1 MNFCIFQ
8 IMKKIFVLISF
19 LVLAAF
25 AQENTSA
32 PERTLQ
38 RPVYSFQTAA
48 FGLGFWSNWEDS
60 GKNPKKDYVTAF
72 PLIRYGHIW
81 EMSSHGAITAISTWN
96 FKFGD
101 DWEVH
106 GNMLLGGRY
115 SFLEEMVSPFL
126 GAGVGIGMQLD
137 SHFEDWDFG
146 ERWALGMSFGGE
158 VGASIFHN
166 SSVQLEVGFG
176 FDIVASGV
184 DFRKSFSSFNLFF
197 GINY

>member
-1 MNFCIFQ
+1 
-8 IMKKIFVLISF
+8 MKKILVLISF

-25 AQENTSA
+25 AQNNDTIE
-32 PERTLQ
+32 PEKKLQ

-48 FGLGFWSNWEDS
+48 FGLSFWRNWEDS
-60 GKNPKKDYVTAF
+60 EKNTSQDKEMGF

-81 EMSSHGAITAISTWN
+81 EMTTHGAITAISTWN
-96 FKFGD
+96 FTFGEG
-101 DWEVH
+101 WQIH

-115 SFLEEMVSPFL
+115 SFVDDDVSPFIGGGL
-126 GAGVGIGMQLD
+126 GLGLQFD
-137 SHFEDWDFG
+137 SHFDDWDFG

-184 DFRKSFSSFNLFF
+184 DFKKSFSSFNLFF

>member
-1 MNFCIFQ
+1 
-8 IMKKIFVLISF
+8 MKKIIILISF

-25 AQENTSA
+25 AQSESTSA

-48 FGLGFWSNWEDS
+48 FGLGFWSNWEDKE
-60 GKNPKKDYVTAF
+60 KNPDKDHVTAF

-81 EMSSHGAITAISTWN
+81 EMTTHGAITTISTWN

-101 DWEVH
+101 GWEVH

-115 SFLEEMVSPFL
+115 SFLDEMVSPFI
-126 GAGVGIGMQLD
+126 GAGIGLGMQLD
-137 SHFEDWDFG
+137 SHFDDWDFG

-176 FDIVASGV
+176 FDIVAAGV
-184 DFRKSFSSFNLFF
+184 DFKKSFSSFNLFF

>member
-1 MNFCIFQ
+1 
-8 IMKKIFVLISF
+8 MKKIFVLISF

-25 AQENTSA
+25 AQENTTA

-48 FGLGFWSNWEDS
+48 FGLGFWSNWEHEVIAGD
-60 GKNPKKDYVTAF
+60 KIVKHEDNVTAF

-81 EMSSHGAITAISTWN
+81 EMTSHGAITAISTWN
-96 FKFGD
+96 FKFGE

-115 SFLEEMVSPFL
+115 SFLDEMVSPFL

-137 SHFEDWDFG
+137 SHFDEWDFG

-184 DFRKSFSSFNLFF
+184 DFKKSFSSFNLFF